1 MSRYARSFD
10 ELEVYRKSLEL
21 QQLLFETSK
30 SFPREEMFSL
40 TDQLRRSSRSIGA
53 NIAEAWQKRRYK
65 AHFVSKLTDSD
76 AEQSE
81 TCHWITTAKMCNYI
95 SCETYAVLLEKSRE
109 VGRLLGSM
117 INNASSWCD
126 RS

>member
-1 MSRYARSFD
+1 MIRYARSFED
-10 ELEVYRKSLEL
+10 LEVYRKALEL
-21 QQLLFETSK
+21 QQALFELSK
-30 SFPREEMFSL
+30 SFPREEMYSL

-76 AEQSE
+76 AEQAE
-81 TCHWITTAKMCNYI
+81 TVHWITTSRKCNYI
-95 SCETYAVLLEKSRE
+95 SEKEYTEFAGKCRE